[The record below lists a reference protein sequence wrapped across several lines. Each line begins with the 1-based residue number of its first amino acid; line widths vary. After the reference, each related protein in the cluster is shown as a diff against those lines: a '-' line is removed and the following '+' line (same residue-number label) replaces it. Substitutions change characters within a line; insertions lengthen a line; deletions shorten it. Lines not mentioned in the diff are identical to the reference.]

1 MSILIIA
8 EHSNSEVKS
17 STLNTITAASKISND
32 IEILVIGH
40 GIESISKEIS
50 NYQNVVKVLSLDNQ
64 KYEHAIAENIEPV
77 VVSLAEKYSHIFAP
91 ATTFGKNV
99 MPRVAV
105 KLDVAQVSD
114 IISVESE
121 DTFTRPIYAGN
132 ALATIKSNDLKKVIT
147 VRPTSFDVAAK
158 EGGSGVVESVDFD
171 SSESP
176 VEFIDRE
183 ESKSDRPELSTARIV
198 VSGGRGLQSAE
209 NFKLISDIA
218 DKLNAAIGASR
229 AAVDA
234 GYVSN
239 DYQVGQTGKVVV
251 PDLYIAVG
259 ISGAIQHLAGMKESK
274 VIVAINKDEEAPI
287 FNIADYGLSADL
299 FEALPQLS
307 SELDKLNSIEK

>member
-17 STLNTITAASKISND
+17 STLNTISAASKISND

-105 KLDVAQVSD
+105 KLDIAQVSD
-114 IISVESE
+114 ITSVESE

>member
-1 MSILIIA
+1 MSVLVLA
-8 EHSNSEVKS
+8 EHNNLEVKS
-17 STLNTITAASKISND
+17 STLSTISAASKITND
-32 IEILVIGH
+32 VEVLVLGFNIEN
-40 GIESISKEIS
+40 ISKEIS
-50 NYQNVVKVLSLDNQ
+50 NYQNVSKVLTLDNE
-64 KYEHAIAENIEPV
+64 KFEYAIAENIEPV
-77 VVSLAEKYSHIFAP
+77 IVSLADKYTHILAP
-91 ATTFGKNV
+91 ANTFGKNV

-105 KLDVAQVSD
+105 KLDVAQISD
-114 IISVESE
+114 IVTVESE
-121 DTFTRPIYAGN
+121 DIFVRPIYAGN
-132 ALATIKSNDLKKVIT
+132 ALATVKSNDSKKVIT
-147 VRPTSFDVAAK
+147 IRPTSFDIMAK
-158 EGGSGVVESVDFD
+158 EGGSGIVESINFNPI
-171 SSESP
+171 EHH

-274 VIVAINKDEEAPI
+274 IIVAINKDEEAPI

>member
-1 MSILIIA
+1 MNILVLA
-8 EHSNSEVKS
+8 EHNNSEVKS
-17 STLNTITAASKISND
+17 STLNTISAASKVSND
-32 IEILVIGH
+32 IEVLVLGSN
-40 GIESISKEIS
+40 IENICKEIA
-50 NYQNVVKVLSLDNQ
+50 NYQNVSKVLFLDDQ
-64 KYEHAIAENIEPV
+64 KFQHPIAENIAPV
-77 VVSLAEKYSHIFAP
+77 ILSLSENYSHIFAP
-91 ATTFGKNV
+91 ATTFGKNI

-105 KLDVAQVSD
+105 KLDMAQISD
-114 IISVESE
+114 IVNIENE
-121 DTFTRPIYAGN
+121 DTFVRPIYAGN
-132 ALATIKSNDLKKVIT
+132 ALATVKSTDSKKIIT
-147 VRPTSFDVAAK
+147 VRPTSFDVVPK
-158 EGGSGVVESVDFD
+158 EGGSGVVESINFD
-171 SSESP
+171 LSESH

-209 NFKLISDIA
+209 NFKLINDIA

-274 VIVAINKDEEAPI
+274 FIVAINKDEEAPI

>member
-17 STLNTITAASKISND
+17 STLNTITAASKINKD
-32 IEILVIGH
+32 IEVLVIGYDV
-40 GIESISKEIS
+40 ENISKEIS
-50 NYQNVVKVLSLDNQ
+50 NYQNVVKVLSLDN
-64 KYEHAIAENIEPV
+64 KRYENAIAENIEPV

-91 ATTFGKNV
+91 ATTFGKNI

-114 IISVESE
+114 ILSVESE
-121 DTFTRPIYAGN
+121 DTFIRPIYAGN
-132 ALATIKSNDLKKVIT
+132 ALATVKSNDSKKVIT

-158 EGGSGVVESVDFD
+158 EGGSGVVESIDFD
-171 SSESP
+171 SSEDL
-176 VEFIDRE
+176 VEFIDRQ

-198 VSGGRGLQSAE
+198 ISGGRGLQSAE

-274 VIVAINKDEEAPI
+274 IIVAINKDEEAPI